1 MNKIEMLNKKLIF
14 PPRKGKSENEPLE
27 CSEAVVIIGANGS
40 GKSRLGR
47 WIEEHQESSQVVHRI
62 SAQRNLD
69 FSEYVSLTSIEK
81 ANNELLFGMG
91 TIPQSWGEL
100 QTKKIQRWKANQRP
114 ELSVTPMLDDY
125 DKVLSLLFAK
135 ENNRNSEYVHLVR
148 EMQNKGNYQ
157 SPTISD
163 SPIDVIQRI
172 WKDILPHR
180 KLVIKNDK
188 VTAAVSAIA
197 DFVLYLLAVAKLLNS
212 KYLKLFSFYFH
223 TLIQQRPISN
233 SDIYHGREMSDG
245 ERVAL
250 YLMAQCLCA
259 PKDSILIIDEPE
271 IHLHKSLMNKLWSEI
286 EAAQPTCLFI
296 YITHDLDF
304 AASRIGAKK
313 ILVKSYDGQQWNWDE
328 IPKSENLPEPV
339 LLEILGSRKTI
350 VFVEGDKGSLD
361 YQIYSAIYPHY
372 LIVPRGSCDKVIEST
387 KAMRDNSEFHHI
399 KAFGVIDMDYRTED
413 EIKALKKSGI
423 KPLNVAEIENILCV
437 PELLEIV
444 ANNLGFNYEEIE
456 QEVLDFV
463 IDIISKNIEYQCS
476 KRSSAEIEF
485 KLNMFDAKA
494 KGKDQLSVALKG
506 LCNSINISD
515 IYDKNLAIYNQIIQ
529 EKDYKKALL
538 YYNNKG
544 LSKSISKFFEVRD
557 YSNHIIRLLSTENK
571 EKIISALKQYAPIID
586 PT

>member
-1 MNKIEMLNKKLIF
+1 MLNKKLIF

-62 SAQRNLD
+62 SAQKNLD
-69 FSEYVSLTSIEK
+69 FSEYVSLTSMEK
-81 ANNELLFGMG
+81 AINEVLFGIS
-91 TIPQSWGEL
+91 TIPQGWGEL
-100 QTKKIQRWKANQRP
+100 QTKRTQRWKAINRP
-114 ELSVTPMLDDY
+114 ELSVASMLDDY

-157 SPTISD
+157 TPTISD

-180 KLVIKNDK
+180 KLVIENDK
-188 VTAAVSAIA
+188 VTAA
-197 DFVLYLLAVAKLLNS
+197 
-212 KYLKLFSFYFH
+212 
-223 TLIQQRPISN
+223 ISN
-233 SDIYHGREMSDG
+233 SDTYHGREMSDG

-250 YLMAQCLCA
+250 YLMAQCLCV
-259 PKDSILIIDEPE
+259 PNDSILIIDEPE

-313 ILVKSYDGQQWNWDE
+313 ILVKSYDGQQWDWDE
-328 IPKSENLPEPV
+328 VPKSENLPEPV
-339 LLEILGSRKTI
+339 LLEILGSRKKI

-361 YQIYSAIYPHY
+361 CKIYSAIYPNY
-372 LIVPRGSCDKVIEST
+372 LIVPRGGCDKVIEST
-387 KAMRDNSEFHHI
+387 KAMRKNSAFHHI

-413 EIKALKKSGI
+413 EIKALKKSAI
-423 KPLNVAEIENILCV
+423 ELLKVAEVENILCV

-444 ANNLGFNYEEIE
+444 ANNQGFDYKKIY
-456 QEVLDFV
+456 QQVLDFV
-463 IDIISKNIEYQCS
+463 INKISENLEDQCS

-485 KLNMFDAKA
+485 KLNMFNTKA
-494 KGKDQLSVALKG
+494 KGKDQLSVALKD
-506 LCNSINISD
+506 LCDSIDVSK
-515 IYDKNLAIYNQIIQ
+515 IYDKNLEIYNQIIQ
-529 EKDYKKALL
+529 EKDYKKALF

-544 LSKSISKFFEVRD
+544 LSKEISKFFDLRD
-557 YSNHIIRLLSTENK
+557 YSNHIIRLLSTENR
-571 EKIISALKQYAPIID
+571 EKIISALKQYAPILD
-586 PT
+586 